1 MHLILTDCLFFKRLR
16 PNHLQ
21 VIIFLDIATILQLS
35 KSITK
40 KIQSSDR
47 RTLFGILYE
56 TIEDASSNRSLVL
69 D

>member
-21 VIIFLDIATILQLS
+21 VIIFWDIGTILQLS
-35 KSITK
+35 KSINN
-40 KIQSSDR
+40 KIQSSES

-56 TIEDASSNRSLVL
+56 
-69 D
+69 